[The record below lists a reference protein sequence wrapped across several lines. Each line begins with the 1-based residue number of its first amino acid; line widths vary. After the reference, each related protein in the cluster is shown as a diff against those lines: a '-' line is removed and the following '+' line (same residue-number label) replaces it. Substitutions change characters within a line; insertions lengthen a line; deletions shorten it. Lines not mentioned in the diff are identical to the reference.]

1 MRTLEKRLQA
11 LESAQAPTNVY
22 RPPVVV
28 DVVGLSADEAAA
40 RIAEAEAVAPTGVR
54 VRMVVVDCPALREVS
69 YESD

>member
-1 MRTLEKRLQA
+1 MKAIDRRLQA
-11 LESAQAPTNVY
+11 LESAQTPANVY

-40 RIAEAEAVAPTGVR
+40 RIAEAEALAPTGVR

>member
-1 MRTLEKRLQA
+1 MRTLEKRLQV
-11 LESAQAPTNVY
+11 LEAEQAPTTLY
-22 RPPVVV
+22 RSPVVV

-40 RIAEAEAVAPTGVR
+40 RIAAAEALAPSDVP